1 MRQHPPATETM
12 TASEARQQF
21 ADAINRVA
29 NNVTRIVVEKN
40 GVPAA
45 AIVSTEDL
53 RRLEKLDG
61 RDQHAWEVLE
71 AMAKPFRG
79 VPSEE
84 IEQATERIMA
94 EIKEENRRNRS
105 RAAAGE

>member
-1 MRQHPPATETM
+1 MRQHPPATQTM

-21 ADAINRVA
+21 ALAINRVA
-29 NNVTRIVVEKN
+29 KDDARIVVEKN
-40 GVPAA
+40 GVPVA
-45 AIVSTEDL
+45 AIIPTIDL
-53 RRLEKLDG
+53 KRLQKLDDED
-61 RDQHAWEVLE
+61 RRAWEILE
-71 AMAKPFRG
+71 AMRKPFEG

-84 IEQATERIMA
+84 IEEATERIMA